1 MPSRKKG
8 APSPHRIATVANIK
22 GGSTKSTTTI
32 HLADALTQ
40 AGRKVLLVDMDPQA
54 SLTEFFLPDT
64 DPDDLAGNCL
74 SLILGEATL
83 EDAIRDCGWVSLVP
97 SVIELSRLSMYVVGK
112 LKLLKSLANALD
124 ATDYDTI
131 LIDTPGAVC
140 AELTAALIASGTL
153 LVPVTP
159 SRWTARAL
167 RLLWGEVANAQELGA
182 EVDSFVIPTMFGNSK
197 ADQAVLE
204 AIGKSAVTHLPAIP
218 KNTAVQNR
226 TEAGQRLQPG
236 TVAADAFQALANRL
250 LEVWKHEPVSR

>member
-8 APSPHRIATVANIK
+8 APSPSRIATVANIK

-32 HLADALTQ
+32 HLADALVQ
-40 AGRKVLLVDMDPQA
+40 AGQKVLLVDMDPQA

-64 DPDDLAGNCL
+64 DPDDLAGNSL

-83 EDAIRDCGWVSLVP
+83 EDAIRDCEWVSVLP

-112 LKLLKSLANALD
+112 LKLLRALANALQAAEYD
-124 ATDYDTI
+124 AI

-140 AELTAALIASGTL
+140 AELTASLIASDTL

-167 RLLWGEVANAQELGA
+167 RLLWGEVANAMELGA
-182 EVDSFVIPTMFGNSK
+182 EVHSFIIPTMFGNSK
-197 ADQAVLE
+197 ADAAVLE
-204 AIGKSAVTHLPAIP
+204 AIGRSEITHLPPIP
-218 KNTAVQNR
+218 KNPAIQNR
-226 TEAGQRLQPG
+226 TEAGQRLQHG
-236 TVAADAFQALANRL
+236 TVAADAFNALAARL
-250 LEVWKHEPVSR
+250 MEVWDLAPVS